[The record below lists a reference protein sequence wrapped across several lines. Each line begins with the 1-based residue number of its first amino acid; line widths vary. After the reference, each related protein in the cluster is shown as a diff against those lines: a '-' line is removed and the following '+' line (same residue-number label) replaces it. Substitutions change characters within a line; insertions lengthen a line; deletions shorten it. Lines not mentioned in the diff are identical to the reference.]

1 MTSQRTADILGRLTA
16 LSDPTRCRIL
26 RLLEQHE
33 LTVGELCTSLQLPQ
47 STVSRH
53 LRVLSDEGWVSARGE
68 GTSRFYQASFEE
80 LDSGARDLWMIV
92 REQLGNSLGMNADQ
106 RRAEAALARRKAKV
120 RQFFDN
126 AADSWD
132 ELRSQI
138 IGGRNDLL
146 ALIDL
151 FDPSWVVGDLG
162 CGTGHIAATLAPS
175 VGRVIAIDESGPMLA
190 AARERLAPWLI
201 EAGSDGLP
209 RSERGVEV
217 REGHIE
223 SLPLDDA
230 SLDVAILFLVAH
242 FITDPARAMQ
252 EVRRVLKPGGRL
264 LIVDLVPHDREEYV
278 AQLSHIWQ
286 GFSEEE
292 VSGWLAGAGFINARY
307 RLMAQTHDRTPG
319 LFVATA
325 RLSSKPPLSS

>member
-33 LTVGELCTSLQLPQ
+33 LTVGELCSALQLPQ

-53 LRVLSDEGWVSARGE
+53 LRVLSDERWTSSRGE
-68 GTSRFYQASFEE
+68 GTSRFYKASFDE
-80 LDSGARDLWMIV
+80 LDAGARDLWMVV
-92 REQLGNSLGMNADQ
+92 RDQLGNSLGMTADQ
-106 RRAEAALARRKAKV
+106 RRAEALLAKRKAKV

-132 ELRSQI
+132 ELRSQL
-138 IGGRNDLL
+138 IGDRNDLL
-146 ALIDL
+146 ALLDL

-190 AARERLAPWLI
+190 AARARLAN
-201 EAGSDGLP
+201 AQN
-209 RSERGVEV
+209 VEL

-223 SLPLDDA
+223 SLPLENGV
-230 SLDVAILFLVAH
+230 LDVAILFLVAH

-252 EVRRVLKPGGRL
+252 EIRRVLRPGGRL
-264 LIVDLVPHDREEYV
+264 LLVDLMPHDREEYV
-278 AQLSHIWQ
+278 AQLGHIWQ
-286 GFSEEE
+286 GFAEDQIT
-292 VSGWLAGAGFINARY
+292 GWLDAAGFSNARY
-307 RLMAQTHDRTPG
+307 RPMAHDPSDRTPG

-325 RLSSKPPLSS
+325 RLSS

>member
-1 MTSQRTADILGRLTA
+1 MTSHRTADILGRLTA

-33 LTVGELCTSLQLPQ
+33 LTVGELCSALQLPQ

-53 LRVLSDEGWVSARGE
+53 LRVLSDEGWTSSRGE
-68 GTSRFYQASFEE
+68 GTSRFYKASFEE
-80 LDSGARDLWMIV
+80 LDAGARDLWMVV
-92 REQLGNSLGMNADQ
+92 RDQLGNSLGMTADQ
-106 RRAEAALARRKAKV
+106 RRAEALLAKRKAKV

-132 ELRSQI
+132 ELRSQL
-138 IGGRNDLL
+138 IGDRNDLL
-146 ALIDL
+146 ALLDL

-190 AARERLAPWLI
+190 AARARLASAPN
-201 EAGSDGLP
+201 
-209 RSERGVEV
+209 VEL

-223 SLPLDDA
+223 SLPLEDGV
-230 SLDVAILFLVAH
+230 LDVAILFLVAH

-252 EVRRVLKPGGRL
+252 EIRRVLKPGGRL
-264 LIVDLVPHDREEYV
+264 LLVDLTPHDREEYV
-278 AQLSHIWQ
+278 AELGHIWQ
-286 GFSEEE
+286 GFAEDQIT
-292 VSGWLAGAGFINARY
+292 GWLDAAGFSNARY
-307 RLMAQTHDRTPG
+307 RPMAHDSSDRTPG

-325 RLSSKPPLSS
+325 RKSS

>member
-1 MTSQRTADILGRLTA
+1 MTSHRTADILGRLTA

-33 LTVGELCTSLQLPQ
+33 LTVGELCSALQLPQ

-53 LRVLSDEGWVSARGE
+53 LRVLSDEGWTSSRGE
-68 GTSRFYQASFEE
+68 GTSRFYKASFGE
-80 LDSGARDLWMIV
+80 LDAGARDLWMVV
-92 REQLGNSLGMNADQ
+92 REQLGNSLGMTADQ
-106 RRAEAALARRKAKV
+106 RRAEALLAKRKAKV

-132 ELRSQI
+132 ELRSQL
-138 IGGRNDLL
+138 IGDRNDLL
-146 ALIDL
+146 ALLDL

-190 AARERLAPWLI
+190 AARERLAPWLVQP
-201 EAGSDGLP
+201 GSESLP
-209 RSERGVEV
+209 RAERGVDL

-223 SLPLDDA
+223 SLPLEDGV
-230 SLDVAILFLVAH
+230 LDVAILFLVAH

-252 EVRRVLKPGGRL
+252 EIRRVLKPGGRL
-264 LIVDLVPHDREEYV
+264 LLVDLMPHDREEYV
-278 AQLSHIWQ
+278 AQLGHIWQ
-286 GFSEEE
+286 GFAEDQIT
-292 VSGWLAGAGFINARY
+292 GWLDAAGFSNARY
-307 RLMAQTHDRTPG
+307 RPMAHDASDRTPG
-319 LFVATA
+319 LFVCTA
-325 RLSSKPPLSS
+325 RLSP